1 MAVTVEYLDSLRLHK
16 KRRRYADILP
26 ASLDTIPAEWRNLLV
41 QWLRFGGNSRW
52 DTLIKKAG
60 LAKKV
65 EAETLLDWLLHH
77 GWAVVDEARQHGD
90 WWPYKVELREQKL
103 LRQQLGIPDVD
114 NITSQWQSLR
124 AGLLAAET
132 NTQLLSALSALD
144 AMPINRAITRAELI
158 NSLLTWQ
165 AEGRQGTYRDFSLLA
180 RGATKQ
186 ISDTEWQWMDAV
198 FDLASY
204 SIVQHTPL
212 LYLAADLQLHHHNAM
227 LDLSAAPDFS
237 ALTPATL
244 LGMTH
249 AVGTINTWIL
259 VENRTSFERVAKAR
273 KANEGVLWLPGFAP
287 SWWKEV
293 IEHLLQIAPAPAK
306 IACDPDPAGIAIA
319 LEVIGL
325 WAKCQLQADAWRMGV
340 TELQSLRV
348 KTALNQ
354 YDLNMLSTLLAKD
367 LPYQLR
373 LLAQF
378 IQINNI
384 KGEQEGYL

>member
-1 MAVTVEYLDSLRLHK
+1 MTVEYLDSLRLHK
-16 KRRRYADILP
+16 KRRRYADVLP
-26 ASLDTIPAEWRNLLV
+26 ASLDNIPAEWRNLLV

-60 LAKKV
+60 LAQKV
-65 EAETLLDWLLHH
+65 TAETLLDWLLHH
-77 GWAVVDEARQHGD
+77 GWVVVVEARQHGD
-90 WWPYKVELREQKL
+90 WWPYKVEWREQKQ

-114 NITSQWQSLR
+114 DITSQWQSLR
-124 AGLLAAET
+124 AGLLEAET
-132 NTQLLSALSALD
+132 STQLLSVLSVLD
-144 AMPINRAITRAELI
+144 AMPINRAITRAKLI

-165 AEGRQGTYRDFSLLA
+165 AEERQGTYRDFSLWA

-186 ISDTEWQWMDAV
+186 ISDTEWQWMDAI

-249 AVGTINTWIL
+249 AVGAINTWML

-273 KANEGVLWLPGFAP
+273 KPNEGVIWLPGFAP
-287 SWWKEV
+287 GWWKSA

-319 LEVIGL
+319 LDAIGL
-325 WAKCQLQADAWRMGV
+325 WQKWTLQADVWRMGV
-340 TELQSLRV
+340 TELQSLSV
-348 KTALNQ
+348 KKALNQ
-354 YDLNMLSTLLAKD
+354 YDMDMLNTLFAKD
-367 LPYQLR
+367 LPNQLKV
-373 LLAQF
+373 LAEY
-378 IQINNI
+378 IKLHNI